1 MTDAKESGEKEAS
14 AAHASAL
21 EKELKANDRLHKELT
36 ETKTVAEETEEKLK
50 KNIRELQ
57 IAIQTIE
64 EKAGYREDNLRKDIA
79 VSCASPILHRVQ
91 CIKSLVLTFH
101 FRDYNNVCKPPKL
114 MLTRSILTWM
124 IPRNHC

>member
-1 MTDAKESGEKEAS
+1 VEQLQKELSDAKESGEKEAS
-14 AAHASAL
+14 AAHAAAL

-36 ETKTVAEETEEKLK
+36 EARTTAEETEDKLK

-79 VSCASPILHRVQ
+79 VSLYRVHRMQ
-91 CIKSLVLTFH
+91 FMRTLC
-101 FRDYNNVCKPPKL
+101 
-114 MLTRSILTWM
+114 
-124 IPRNHC
+124 